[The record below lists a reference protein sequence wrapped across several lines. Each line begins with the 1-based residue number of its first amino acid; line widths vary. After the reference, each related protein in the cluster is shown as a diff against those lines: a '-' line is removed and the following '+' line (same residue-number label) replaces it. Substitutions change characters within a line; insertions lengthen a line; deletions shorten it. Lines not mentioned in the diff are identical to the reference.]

1 MPARATGPPPHIDM
15 SLAIHWFR
23 RDLRSHDNT
32 ALHEAATRHDR
43 VVPVFV
49 YEDALKTGPDVG
61 PARVQ
66 FLLDSVRELQGTLRA
81 LGYPLILRQGRSDQ
95 EIPKLARELGAV
107 AVYANKRSE
116 PYAQARDSR
125 VSQALAELGIPFE
138 LRKDAVIWEGAEIL
152 NKSGKP
158 YTVFTPY
165 SRAWRQMPI
174 PKPIPTLPPAR
185 SNAPRAGQG
194 ALVNSVAE
202 LGLKMTQEATLA
214 GESAALKLLRDF
226 CSRPILEYAS
236 SRNAPAIDG
245 TSRLSPHF
253 RCGTIGVRLVLHEV
267 QKALSKAVP
276 SQKKEADTFV
286 SELIWREFYAQILH
300 NFPHVMR
307 GSFRPE
313 YDQLEWADRE
323 DRFDAWRL
331 GQTGYPIVDAAMRC
345 LNQTGWMHNR
355 LRMITAMFLTK
366 DLMISWQRGERY
378 FMSQLVDGDMA
389 ANNGGWQWSAG
400 TGTDA
405 APYFRIFNPV
415 SQSQKFDPNGDFIR
429 RWVPELAGVK
439 APLIHAPWE
448 GGLFETPRVYPGRVV
463 HHDEQ
468 RSRVLAMYKALKP

>member
-1 MPARATGPPPHIDM
+1 M
-15 SLAIHWFR
+15 SFAIHWFR
-23 RDLRSHDNT
+23 RDLRVHDNT
-32 ALHEAATRHDR
+32 ALFEAAARHAG
-43 VVPVFV
+43 VVPVFI

-66 FLLDSVRELQGTLRA
+66 FLLDSVRELQGSLRA
-81 LGYPLILRQGRSDQ
+81 LGYPLILRQGRSEL
-95 EIPKLARELGAV
+95 EIPKLARELGAE
-107 AVYANKRSE
+107 AVYANRRSE
-116 PYAQARDSR
+116 PYAQARDAR
-125 VSQALAELGIPFE
+125 VSLALSELGIPFE

-165 SRAWRQMPI
+165 SRAWRQLPM
-174 PKPIPTLPPAR
+174 PKPVATLPPAR
-185 SNAPRAGQG
+185 SSIP
-194 ALVNSVAE
+194 ALGRGTPLETVAD
-202 LGLKMTQEATLA
+202 LGLRMTQQPTPA
-214 GESAALKLLRDF
+214 GEAAALKLLKQF
-226 CSRPILEYAS
+226 CSGPVLEYS
-236 SRNAPAIDG
+236 SRRNAPALEG
-245 TSRLSPHF
+245 TSRLSPHL
-253 RCGTIGVRLVLHEV
+253 RCGTIGVRRVLHEV
-267 QKALSKAVP
+267 QKAASKAAP
-276 SQKKEADTFV
+276 AQKKEADTFV
-286 SELIWREFYAQILH
+286 GELIWRDFYTQILH

-345 LNQTGWMHNR
+345 LSQTGWMHNR
-355 LRMITAMFLTK
+355 LRMIVAMFLTK
-366 DLMISWQRGERY
+366 DLLISWQRGERY
-378 FMSQLVDGDMA
+378 FMSQLVDGDLA

-415 SQSQKFDPNGDFIR
+415 SQSQKFDPDGDFIR

-448 GGLFETPRVYPGRVV
+448 GGLFETPRSYPGRLV

-468 RSRVLAMYKALKP
+468 RSLALAMYKALKP